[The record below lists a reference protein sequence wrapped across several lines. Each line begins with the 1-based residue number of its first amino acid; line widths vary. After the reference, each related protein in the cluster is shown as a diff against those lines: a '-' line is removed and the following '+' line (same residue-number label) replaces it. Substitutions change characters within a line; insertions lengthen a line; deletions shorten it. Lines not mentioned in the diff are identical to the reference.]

1 MIRFDAK
8 IRASFS
14 QEGQFFGRRVA
25 ATETRGA
32 GSISREYGEAIR
44 GRFYKAMR
52 PALGV
57 FNGTVLASVWVPKTG
72 TPVWTG
78 RLLSATYSTFNQSVP
93 NPIRGG
99 RVSWFIIANTHYAAL
114 VNATASRRRR
124 PNYLGRAVNRAI
136 PRATQRAADVFAQN
150 LN

>member
-14 QEGQFFGRRVA
+14 QSGEFNL
-25 ATETRGA
+25 ATREVRDA
-32 GSISREYGEAIR
+32 GSISQEYGAAIR

-52 PALGV
+52 PALWA
-57 FNGTVLASVWVPKTG
+57 FDSTILYALWVPGRQG

-78 RLLSATYSTFNQSVP
+78 RLLLSTYSTFRTSVP
-93 NPIRGG
+93 NPIRDGQ
-99 RVSWFIIANTHYAAL
+99 VSWFIIADTYYAAK
-114 VNATASRRRR
+114 VNATASSRRD